1 MMRTA
6 LLSLPLALSVALA
19 VPAAAQTPL
28 SRTEPGHMA
37 PVPPG
42 GYDLPLAP
50 PVMRFPL
57 PPQLVIVRTK
67 EDWRKIGTVMKPL
80 SDACAARR
88 FREQLPKRFRAVFK
102 GEVLG
107 VAFGHGLNLVD
118 QDRKADPRKIYLFR
132 NGDSTACMV
141 IAIDNQDLNLLRAL
155 EPDAGTAGSAAP
167 APAGANSGNGRNN
180 GY

>member
-1 MMRTA
+1 MRMIRSILVLSLA
-6 LLSLPLALSVALA
+6 LLPVLPV
-19 VPAAAQTPL
+19 AAQTPL
-28 SRTEPGHMA
+28 ERTSPSHQA

-42 GYDLPLAP
+42 GYNLPLAP

-57 PPQLVIVRTK
+57 PPQLVIVRSN
-67 EDWRKIGTVMKPL
+67 EDWRKFGTVVKPL
-80 SDACAARR
+80 SDACAARQ
-88 FREQLPKRFRAVFK
+88 FREQLPKRFRAIFK

-118 QDRKADPRKIYLFR
+118 PDKKADKSKIYLFR

-155 EPDAGTAGSAAP
+155 APDAGSAGSAAP
-167 APAGANSGNGRNN
+167 APPGANSGSGRNN

>member
-1 MMRTA
+1 MMKRALPLLA
-6 LLSLPLALSVALA
+6 LLLAA
-19 VPAAAQTPL
+19 PAAAQTPL
-28 SRTEPGHMA
+28 QRTDPGHQP

-42 GYDLPLAP
+42 GYDLPLSP
-50 PVMRFPL
+50 PVMRFPM
-57 PPQLVIVRTK
+57 PPQLVIVRSN
-67 EDWRKIGTVMKPL
+67 EDWRTFGTVVKPL

-88 FREQLPKRFRAVFK
+88 FREQLPKRFRAIFR

-118 QDRKADPRKIYLFR
+118 PDKKADRSKIYLFR

-141 IAIDNQDLNLLRAL
+141 IAIDNQDLSLLRSL
-155 EPDAGTAGSAAP
+155 GPDAGTAGSAAP